1 MAYKNQPSIVFIDE
15 IDSVLTARRWTWRRV
30 MRRSDNENEASR
42 RLKTEFMIQLD
53 GAATSGW
60 GSDGRV
66 RRSEE
71 RVLIMGATNRPFE
84 LDDAVIRRMARRI
97 YVGARMEGEVQIPL
111 PDEATRYE
119 LFKILLKKQKVDL
132 SKEDMVAVL
141 RKSELYSGSDI
152 KVLCKEAAM
161 GPVSEKE
168 RDDAQIRE
176 VTDLLDISAS
186 KIRQIQL
193 KDFVAAF
200 RTVRSGWVE

>member
-1 MAYKNQPSIVFIDE
+1 M
-15 IDSVLTARRWTWRRV
+15 
-30 MRRSDNENEASR
+30 
-42 RLKTEFMIQLD
+42 
-53 GAATSGW
+53 
-60 GSDGRV
+60 
-66 RRSEE
+66 
-71 RVLIMGATNRPFE
+71 
-84 LDDAVIRRMARRI
+84 
-97 YVGARMEGEVQIPL
+97 
-111 PDEATRYE
+111 
-119 LFKILLKKQKVDL
+119 DL

-161 GPVSEKE
+161 GPVGEKE

-186 KIRQIQL
+186 KIRPIQL

>member
-1 MAYKNQPSIVFIDE
+1 M
-15 IDSVLTARRWTWRRV
+15 
-30 MRRSDNENEASR
+30 
-42 RLKTEFMIQLD
+42 
-53 GAATSGW
+53 
-60 GSDGRV
+60 
-66 RRSEE
+66 
-71 RVLIMGATNRPFE
+71 
-84 LDDAVIRRMARRI
+84 
-97 YVGARMEGEVQIPL
+97 QIPL

-119 LFKILLKKQKVDL
+119 LFKILLKDQSVSL
-132 SKEDMVAVL
+132 SKEHVKEVL
-141 RKSELYSGSDI
+141 RRSELYSGSDI